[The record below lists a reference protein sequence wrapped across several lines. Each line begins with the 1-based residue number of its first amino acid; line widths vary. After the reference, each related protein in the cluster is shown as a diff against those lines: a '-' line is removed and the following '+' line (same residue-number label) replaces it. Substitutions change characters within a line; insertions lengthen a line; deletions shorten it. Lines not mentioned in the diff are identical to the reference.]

1 MSVEFFID
9 TNVFVYQLEGLDTRK
24 AGIAN
29 ELIERGIAT
38 RTACISFQVI
48 QECIN
53 TAIRKAEV
61 RLTEDEMRRYVED
74 VLAPLYRV
82 QPSVRLYGKSLDIH
96 ARYRFGFYD
105 SLIVAA
111 ALEAGCNSL
120 YTEDL
125 QHGQRIEGVTI
136 VNPFG
141 A

>member
-82 QPSVRLYGKSLDIH
+82 QPGVRLYGKSLDIH

>member
-1 MSVEFFID
+1 MFLLD

-29 ELIERGIAT
+29 DLIERGIAT

-48 QECIN
+48 QECVN

-61 RLTEDEMRRYVED
+61 RLTEDEMRRYMED
-74 VLAPLYRV
+74 VLAPLYRI
-82 QPSVRLYGKSLDIH
+82 QPSIRLYGKSLDIH

-105 SLIVAA
+105 SLIVASA
-111 ALEAGCNSL
+111 VEAGCNRL

>member
-9 TNVFVYQLEGLDTRK
+9 TNVFVYQLEHLDTRK

-38 RTACISFQVI
+38 RAACISFQVI
-48 QECIN
+48 QECVN

-61 RLTEDEMRRYVED
+61 PLTEDQMRRYLED

-82 QPSVRLYGKSLDIH
+82 QPSVRLYRDSLDIH
-96 ARYRFGFYD
+96 FRYRFGFYD

-111 ALEAGCNSL
+111 AMEAGCGTL
-120 YTEDL
+120 YSEDL
-125 QHGQRIEGVTI
+125 RHGQRIGGLTI

-141 A
+141 T

>member
-9 TNVFVYQLEGLDTRK
+9 TNLFVYQLEGLDTRK

-48 QECIN
+48 QECVN

-61 RLTEDEMRRYVED
+61 RLTEDEMRRYLED

-96 ARYRFGFYD
+96 ARYRFSFYD
-105 SLIVAA
+105 SLIIAA
-111 ALEAGCNSL
+111 AMEAGCKNL
-120 YTEDL
+120 YSEDL

>member
-9 TNVFVYQLEGLDTRK
+9 TNVFVYQLEGIDTRK

-125 QHGQRIEGVTI
+125 QHGQRIEGVMI

>member
-1 MSVEFFID
+1 MSVESFID
-9 TNVFVYQLEGLDTRK
+9 TNVFVYQLEGIDTRK
-24 AGIAN
+24 AEIAN

-38 RTACISFQVI
+38 RTGCISFQVI
-48 QECIN
+48 QECVN

-61 RLTEDEMRRYVED
+61 RLTEDEMRRYLED
-74 VLAPLYRV
+74 VLAPLYHV

-111 ALEAGCNSL
+111 AMEAGCKSL